1 MTCSLSP
8 QYKISVSMLRVYGII
23 IDKSSVVACAV
34 SCLSMPICVN
44 IVIYIT
50 IFFYLINRPPL
61 TTLHPDTL
69 FVGHDSEIN
78 MILRLTLSFNSS

>member
-44 IVIYIT
+44 IMLYIS
-50 IFFYLINRPPL
+50 
-61 TTLHPDTL
+61 L
-69 FVGHDSEIN
+69 F
-78 MILRLTLSFNSS
+78 SFI